1 MSLRAWVN
9 SQSNSKA
16 KYEPKVGERQG
27 GHMSEVMRRGGLF
40 VQSGLDEALRRR
52 WGEVPA
58 FQEVTV
64 ESLPTQLVLYVRQLD
79 K

>member
-1 MSLRAWVN
+1 
-9 SQSNSKA
+9 
-16 KYEPKVGERQG
+16 
-27 GHMSEVMRRGGLF
+27 MSEVMRRGGLF